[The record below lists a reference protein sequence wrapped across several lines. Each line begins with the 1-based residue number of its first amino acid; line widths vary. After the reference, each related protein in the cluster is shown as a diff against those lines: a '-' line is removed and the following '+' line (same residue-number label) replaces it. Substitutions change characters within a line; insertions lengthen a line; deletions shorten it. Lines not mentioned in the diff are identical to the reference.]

1 MHARCFFTNKWF
13 RRSCFS
19 ICIGFEDLCSEGFP
33 ACRDPTF
40 IVLMYFQWK
49 HYTRVPLNPFHS
61 STRSTTRLWKRTNKR
76 LDLKLLHKTL
86 KMDRKP
92 SSLLPIIF
100 IKCNYADCIFNLC
113 PFFGDYVTVHWVCR
127 GRWLGKLT
135 ILSWRPWWEIGR
147 DEMEGKILFIMISI
161 NIYRIQHH
169 HYQKFIP
176 IKIIITLSSP
186 QKVSRIEND

>member
-61 STRSTTRLWKRTNKR
+61 STRSTRLKKRTSNR
-76 LDLKLLHKTL
+76 LDLHKTL
-86 KMDRKP
+86 KMDP
-92 SSLLPIIF
+92 ELSSLIPIFFSSSVTLPIAYSICVHF
-100 IKCNYADCIFNLC
+100 L
-113 PFFGDYVTVHWVCR
+113 VTVRWVCR

-147 DEMEGKILFIMISI
+147 DEMEGAILFIMISI
-161 NIYRIQHH
+161 KIYRISYH

>member
-1 MHARCFFTNKWF
+1 MINTRKDLIYSYFFFDKMHARCFFTNKWF

-61 STRSTTRLWKRTNKR
+61 STRSTRLWKRTSNG

-86 KMDRKP
+86 KMDP
-92 SSLLPIIF
+92 EHSSSLLPIFF
-100 IKCNYADCIFNLC
+100 IKCNYANCIFNLC
-113 PFFGDYVTVHWVCR
+113 PFLATIWHYAEYVEDVDLENWPFSND
-127 GRWLGKLT
+127 GLDGK
-135 ILSWRPWWEIGR
+135 
-147 DEMEGKILFIMISI
+147 
-161 NIYRIQHH
+161 
-169 HYQKFIP
+169 
-176 IKIIITLSSP
+176 
-186 QKVSRIEND
+186 

>member
-1 MHARCFFTNKWF
+1 MIKLSLRIDLFLFFFNKMHTRCFFTNKWF

-61 STRSTTRLWKRTNKR
+61 STRSTRLWKRTSKG

-86 KMDRKP
+86 KMDP
-92 SSLLPIIF
+92 ESSSLLQFFSSSVTLPIAYSI
-100 IKCNYADCIFNLC
+100 CVHSLATMWQYAEYVEDVDLENW
-113 PFFGDYVTVHWVCR
+113 PFPHGGLD
-127 GRWLGKLT
+127 GK
-135 ILSWRPWWEIGR
+135 
-147 DEMEGKILFIMISI
+147 
-161 NIYRIQHH
+161 
-169 HYQKFIP
+169 
-176 IKIIITLSSP
+176 
-186 QKVSRIEND
+186 